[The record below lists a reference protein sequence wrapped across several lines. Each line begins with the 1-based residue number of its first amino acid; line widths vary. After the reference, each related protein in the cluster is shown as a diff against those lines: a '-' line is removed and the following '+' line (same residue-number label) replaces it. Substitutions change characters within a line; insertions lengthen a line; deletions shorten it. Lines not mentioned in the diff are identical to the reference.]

1 MNAMVHNQ
9 LDTRKINSRQIQRKR
24 KELEPYILQ
33 ENTWNNN
40 KSHKV
45 HTQAKHKYNQITT
58 HKQQTQTK
66 PRHKTKT
73 QTQQKHKWLFTNVYT
88 YQPNN

>member
-58 HKQQTQTK
+58 HKQQTQ
-66 PRHKTKT
+66 
-73 QTQQKHKWLFTNVYT
+73 QKHKWLFTNVYT